1 MTVTDDHDRPAALAR
16 FKPTRAGVINL
27 WDYDDEE
34 FVFADGRLALKGH
47 NGSGKTKALEVLFPF
62 VLDGRIDPRRLDPF
76 SGEDRTMKSNLLYR
90 GQESEVGYV
99 WMEFTRHRDGGSI
112 DAVTI
117 GAGLRAQR
125 SRADVARWYF
135 VTDGRVGVDF
145 GLLTRQARPLT
156 RRQLAVNLGE
166 DHLFKSPTDYRAA
179 VDARLFGLGR
189 ERYGQMVDMLLRLR
203 KPLLAKDLDPIE
215 LSKALTSGLRP
226 VEDDLVAQA
235 ARDFDNLAE
244 IQTLL
249 EGLQAADGA
258 VTGFLQD
265 YTRYLGT
272 RARAAID
279 EARQRITATADECEL
294 IAAAA
299 AERAVAT
306 EALQA
311 AEEKLRGLNTKH
323 ATLDQRLRVLLAS
336 VAYQQQGAIDQLRAR
351 TQDAERATAEHRAPL
366 AERSDEARRP
376 AEGGS
381 RPRADSGTSASRPA
395 ASRGRPGPQ
404 RRAGRDPAGR
414 RPCLLG

>member
-1 MTVTDDHDRPAALAR
+1 
-16 FKPTRAGVINL
+16 VINL

-62 VLDGRIDPRRLDPF
+62 VLDGQLDPRRLDPF

-99 WMEFTRHRDGGSI
+99 WMEFARSREDGTV

-125 SRADVARWYF
+125 SRTDVVRWYF

-156 RRQLAVNLGE
+156 RRQLSASLGD
-166 DHLFKSPTDYRAA
+166 DHLFKSATEYRAA
-179 VDARLFGLGR
+179 VDGRLFDLGH

-226 VEDDLVAQA
+226 VEDNLVAQA

-249 EGLQAADGA
+249 EGLQAADSA
-258 VTGFLQD
+258 VTGFMQD

-272 RARAAID
+272 RARTAVD
-279 EARQRITATADECEL
+279 QTRQRITATAEECGL
-294 IAAAA
+294 ISQAAG
-299 AERAVAT
+299 ERASAT
-306 EALQA
+306 EALHV
-311 AEEKLRGLNTKH
+311 AEEKLR
-323 ATLDQRLRVLLAS
+323 A
-336 VAYQQQGAIDQLRAR
+336 
-351 TQDAERATAEHRAPL
+351 
-366 AERSDEARRP
+366 
-376 AEGGS
+376 
-381 RPRADSGTSASRPA
+381 
-395 ASRGRPGPQ
+395 
-404 RRAGRDPAGR
+404 
-414 RPCLLG
+414 